1 MRVNTS
7 KAAGKVRP
15 EAKVSLMDSEKSER
29 TALARDVAWVEPEKG
44 NLSKKKLLSSSFF
57 VCMLTELN
65 VQKAM
70 KIQLG

>member
-29 TALARDVAWVEPEKG
+29 TALAGDVAWVEPEKG
-44 NLSKKKLLSSSFF
+44 NFSKKKLSSSFF